1 MNNSN
6 DELYSVRHNSID
18 EDLIKCQMMDPLGR
32 LKPKADFS
40 AIESQIVLPP
50 LVKLEPEINPLKKPG
65 K

>member
-1 MNNSN
+1 
-6 DELYSVRHNSID
+6 
-18 EDLIKCQMMDPLGR
+18 MMDPFGR
-32 LKPKADFS
+32 PKPKADFS